1 MQTILQKY
9 DKIFI
14 DTSTFLVNGE
24 NVFDCNSDYVK
35 RILLKEDS
43 KSIQQLFF
51 IENLLPILEENKWK
65 INVPFEV
72 IEEVRSHEEKIP
84 TRTSNALKILNLL
97 KKMNC
102 LEVYRGENYP
112 FTDNIF
118 ITVLF
123 RYMTKYNMCLVT
135 QDRNLADD
143 VDTIKEFRSIDTNK
157 LIHAYMVGFDKS
169 GIIKLYKYNK
179 RKNNY

>member
-1 MQTILQKY
+1 MKNILHKY

-24 NVFDCNSDYVK
+24 NIFDSNSDYVK
-35 RILLKEDS
+35 RILSKENIG
-43 KSIQQLFF
+43 SIQQLFF
-51 IENLLPILEENKWK
+51 IENLLPILEGTNWK

-72 IEEVRSHEEKIP
+72 IEEVKSKEKIIP

-97 KKMNC
+97 KKSNC
-102 LEVYRGENYP
+102 LEVYQGKNYP

-118 ITVLF
+118 ITILF
-123 RYMTKYNMCLVT
+123 RYMTKYNMCLIT

-169 GIIKLYKYNK
+169 GSIKLYKYNK
-179 RKNNY
+179 RKRYQ

>member
-1 MQTILQKY
+1 MNKILEQY

-14 DTSTFLVNGE
+14 DTSTFLIHKENIFDSNNNYVQKILSGE
-24 NVFDCNSDYVK
+24 SNQFIQK
-35 RILLKEDS
+35 IL
-43 KSIQQLFF
+43 F
-51 IENLLPILEENKWK
+51 IDTLLPILKKNNYK

-72 IEEVRSHEEKIP
+72 IEEIKSKEKILK

-97 KKMNC
+97 KNDNC
-102 LEVYRGENYP
+102 LEIYKGQNYP

-118 ITVLF
+118 ITILF
-123 RYMTKYNMCLVT
+123 RYMTKYNMCLIT

-157 LIHAYMVGFDKS
+157 LIHAYIVGFDRL
-169 GIIKLYKYNK
+169 GIVKLHKHRKRIKKY
-179 RKNNY
+179 

>member
-1 MQTILQKY
+1 MNKILEQY

-14 DTSTFLVNGE
+14 DTSTFLIDKE
-24 NVFDCNSDYVK
+24 NIF
-35 RILLKEDS
+35 DS
-43 KSIQQLFF
+43 KNNYVQKILSVESNQFIQKVFF
-51 IENLLPILEENKWK
+51 IDTLLPILKNINHK

-72 IEEVRSHEEKIP
+72 IEEIKKKEKIIK

-97 KKMNC
+97 KRANC
-102 LEVYRGENYP
+102 LEVYQGKNYP

-118 ITVLF
+118 ITILF
-123 RYMTKYNMCLVT
+123 RYMTKYNMCLIT

-169 GIIKLYKYNK
+169 GNIKLYKYNK
-179 RKNNY
+179 RKRYQ